1 MASLILSRP
10 ALCRISLQVL
20 LAAFACAFLGMGK
33 KEPIFTVRFYAEAKK
48 EDTDRFA
55 KSITFR
61 HTKREGYIENIPAV
75 HEKNIKAVYPVQA
88 ADGTWGCTFVLD
100 HSGRMALE
108 VLSTT
113 RRGTSV
119 VAFVGTV
126 NGAHQVVELLV
137 DKPITDG
144 VIFIPSGLTEMEI
157 GTIVKTWPVV
167 GQKNP
172 KK

>member
-1 MASLILSRP
+1 MASLIRSRSV
-10 ALCRISLQVL
+10 LGRISLPVL

-33 KEPIFTVRFYAEAKK
+33 KEPVFTVRFYAEAKK

-55 KSITFR
+55 KPITFR
-61 HTKREGYIENIPAV
+61 HPKREGYIENIPSI
-75 HEKNIKAVYPVQA
+75 HEKNIKAVYPVEA

-119 VAFVGTV
+119 VAFVGTP
-126 NGAHQVVELLV
+126 NGAHQVVEMLV

-144 VIFIPSGLTEMEI
+144 VIFIPNGLTEMEI
-157 GTIVKTWPVV
+157 QTIIKTWPVV
-167 GQKNP
+167 GQP
-172 KK
+172 RKKK